1 MFTGIVEETGKVA
14 DVSDTGLSISASVI
28 MDDLKVSDSI
38 CVNGACLTVTRAEGR
53 TFSVDTVP
61 ETLRRTN
68 LGGLAAGDPVNLER
82 PMRTDGRFGGHI
94 VQGHVDGT
102 GKVLS
107 IDPEGEARNFK
118 FEAEHGIM
126 RYVVEKG
133 FVAVD
138 GTSLT
143 VVNCDYRTFTVT
155 IVPYT
160 WENTVFGFR
169 RPGDTVNLEVDII
182 AKYVERLATGPRLPV
197 DTADEL

>member
-1 MFTGIVEETGKVA
+1 MFTGIVEEVGSIA
-14 DVSDTGLSISASVI
+14 GASDTGLTISATTI
-28 MDDLKVSDSI
+28 MDDLRVSDSI
-38 CVNGACLTVTRAEGR
+38 CVNGACLTVTDMGDSS
-53 TFSVDTVP
+53 FSVDTVP

-68 LGGLAAGDPVNLER
+68 LGALKAGDPVNLER
-82 PMRTDGRFGGHI
+82 SMAAEGRFGGHI

-102 GKVLS
+102 GRVLS
-107 IDPEGEARNFK
+107 VEREGDAHNFK
-118 FEAEHGIM
+118 FEAVDSIM

-143 VVNCDYRTFTVT
+143 VVDCDYRTFSVT

-160 WENTVFGFR
+160 WENTVFGIR
-169 RPGDTVNLEVDII
+169 RLGDAVNLEVDII

>member
-1 MFTGIVEETGKVA
+1 MFTGIVEEIGTVA
-14 DVSDTGLSISASVI
+14 GTSTTGLSIGASVV
-28 MDDLKVSDSI
+28 MDDLVVSDSI
-38 CVNGACLTVTRAEGR
+38 CVNGACLTVTDISGAA
-53 TFSVDTVP
+53 FSVDTVP

-68 LGGLAAGDPVNLER
+68 LGELKSGDPVNLER
-82 PMRTDGRFGGHI
+82 PMSSDGRFGGHI

-102 GKVLS
+102 GRVLS
-107 IDPEGEARNFK
+107 VVPEGQARNFK
-118 FEAEHGIM
+118 FEAEDSIM

-143 VVNCDYRTFTVT
+143 VVNCDYRTFSVT

-160 WENTVFGFR
+160 WENTVFALR
-169 RPGDTVNLEVDII
+169 KPGDLVNLEVDII

>member
-1 MFTGIVEETGKVA
+1 MFTGIVEEVAAVA
-14 DVSDTGLSISASVI
+14 DVSDRVLSITASVV

-38 CVNGACLTVTRAEGR
+38 SINGTCLTVTRIDGA

-68 LGGLAAGDPVNLER
+68 LGGLIPGALVNLER
-82 PMRTDGRFGGHI
+82 PLRADGRFGGHV

-102 GKVLS
+102 GTVLS
-107 IDPEGEARNFK
+107 IDIEGEAHNIR
-118 FEAEHGIM
+118 FEAADNVM

-143 VVNCDYRTFTVT
+143 VVNCDYRTFSVT
-155 IVPYT
+155 IIPYT
-160 WENTVFGFR
+160 WENTVFGSR
-169 RPGDTVNLEVDII
+169 IPGDTVNLEADVM
-182 AKYVERLATGPRLPV
+182 AKYIEQLTSRPRAPF

>member
-1 MFTGIVEETGKVA
+1 MFTGIVEEIGTVA
-14 DVSDTGLSISASVI
+14 GTSTTGLSIGASVV
-28 MDDLKVSDSI
+28 MDDLVVSDSI
-38 CVNGACLTVTRAEGR
+38 CVNGACLTVTDISGA

-68 LGGLAAGDPVNLER
+68 LGELKSGDPVNLER
-82 PMRTDGRFGGHI
+82 PMSSDGRFGGHI

-102 GKVLS
+102 GRVLS
-107 IDPEGEARNFK
+107 VVPEGQARNFK
-118 FEAEHGIM
+118 FEAEDSIM

-143 VVNCDYRTFTVT
+143 VVDCDYRTFSVT

-160 WENTVFGFR
+160 WENTVFGLR
-169 RPGDTVNLEVDII
+169 KTGDAVNLEVDII

>member
-14 DVSDTGLSISASVI
+14 DTSATSLSISASLV

-38 CVNGACLTVTRAEGR
+38 CINGACLTVTRIEGS

-68 LGGLAAGDPVNLER
+68 LGGLTVGDPVNLER
-82 PMRTDGRFGGHI
+82 PMKTDGRFGGHI

-102 GKVLS
+102 GRVLS
-107 IDPEGEARNFK
+107 VTPEGEARNFK
-118 FEAEHGIM
+118 FEAENGIM

-143 VVNCDYRTFTVT
+143 VVNCDYRTFSVT

-169 RPGDTVNLEVDII
+169 KPGDTVNLEVDII